1 MRTRIVVFVAALLA
15 ALVVWTAPVV
25 WAEDT
30 DDIYGEFVYPLVTRR
45 PFFDRE
51 FEFRVNHEKGPAGR
65 VTDLRGELEIPVL
78 PRWRVGLEIPLV
90 FTDPRAQPSMG
101 GVGDLTLENK
111 FLLYKFRERP
121 GQVAAGFETQFPTGS
136 ERRGLGGEAA
146 IEPFLTAAIAFGAF
160 DFIAEI
166 AYDFNINSHV
176 PGPNRQ
182 QLTAGVATGYRLT
195 PWFLP
200 LLELTSRTV
209 TRGAV
214 DDPLFH
220 ATQVSLTPGFNVRPW
235 PETTF
240 AVGIELPVTQPRE
253 FDYALRARFIREF

>member
-1 MRTRIVVFVAALLA
+1 
-15 ALVVWTAPVV
+15 
-25 WAEDT
+25 
-30 DDIYGEFVYPLVTRR
+30 
-45 PFFDRE
+45 
-51 FEFRVNHEKGPAGR
+51 
-65 VTDLRGELEIPVL
+65 
-78 PRWRVGLEIPLV
+78 
-90 FTDPRAQPSMG
+90 MG

-200 LLELTSRTV
+200 PLELSNRTV
-209 TRGAV
+209 TPRAV
-214 DDPLFH
+214 EDPPFH
-220 ATQVSLTPGFNVRPW
+220 ATPVSLTPRVTRP
-235 PETTF
+235 PRPGATF
-240 AVGIELPVTQPRE
+240 PGGI
-253 FDYALRARFIREF
+253 

>member
-1 MRTRIVVFVAALLA
+1 MARIIIFFIVFIVALL
-15 ALVVWTAPVV
+15 TAPVV
-25 WAEDT
+25 WAEGT
-30 DDIYGEFVYPLVTRR
+30 DDVYGEFIYPLVTRR
-45 PFFDRE
+45 PFLDRE
-51 FEFRVNHEKGPAGR
+51 FELRVDHEKGAAGR
-65 VTDLRGELEIPVL
+65 VTDLRGSLEIPVL
-78 PRWRVGLEIPLV
+78 PRWRVGLEVPLL
-90 FTDPRAQPSMG
+90 FTDPRDQRSMG

-111 FLLYKFRERP
+111 FLLYKFGQRP
-121 GQVAAGFETQFPTGS
+121 GQVAAGFEMRLPTGS

-146 IEPFLTAAIAFGAF
+146 IEPFLTAGIAFGAF

-166 AYDFNINSHV
+166 AYDVNLNANV

-182 QLTAGVATGYRLT
+182 ELTAGVSAGYRLSR
-195 PWFLP
+195 WFLP
-200 LLELTSRTV
+200 LLEVTTRTV
-209 TRGAV
+209 TRGGD

-240 AVGIELPVTQPRE
+240 AVGIELPVTQARA